1 MSQLSHARHAESAAL
16 LSARKRARRRLGVV
30 LLFVLPALLMYSLY
44 TLYPVATSIW
54 YSLLDW
60 NGISAGRF
68 VGLDNWRR
76 LFQDD
81 NVLSSLR
88 NTLIILV
95 ASFTVEVPL
104 GLALALLVQRLGR
117 LGSALSSLFVVPLLI
132 SSVAIGITWSFL
144 YNPNFGPLYYLYD
157 AFGQQAP
164 GLLGSPSWAI
174 WAVTIVVL
182 WQYIPLYMLLFNA
195 GLMAIPRELYD
206 SAAIDGAGGW
216 IRFSLITV
224 PLLRRTFVTASVL
237 ILTGSLV
244 YFDLVYVMTG
254 GGPGNASYTL
264 AMYVYRSAF
273 QDQNV
278 GYGSTVAVLLFGLSF
293 ILSAVIVRFSRLLQ
307 GD

>member
-1 MSQLSHARHAESAAL
+1 MSQNVQAGVTLP
-16 LSARKRARRRLGVV
+16 KTVRASSGRRLGVIM
-30 LLFVLPALLMYSLY
+30 LFVAPALLLY
-44 TLYPVATSIW
+44 GLYVLYPVVVSIW

-60 NGISAGRF
+60 NGIGAGRF
-68 VGLDNWRR
+68 VGLSNWSQVLQDN
-76 LFQDD
+76 
-81 NVLSSLR
+81 NILSSLR
-88 NTLIILV
+88 NTLIILL
-95 ASFTVEVPL
+95 ASFAVEVPVGL
-104 GLALALLVQRLGR
+104 GLALLIQRLGR
-117 LGSALSSLFVVPLLI
+117 LGTILSSVYILPLLM
-132 SSVAIGITWSFL
+132 SSVAVGITWSFL
-144 YNPNFGPLYYLYD
+144 YNPQFGPLYYIYN

-174 WAVTIVVL
+174 WAVSAVVL
-182 WQYIPLYMLLFNA
+182 WQFIPLYMLLFNA
-195 GLMAIPRELYD
+195 GLLAIPRELYE
-206 SAAIDGAGGW
+206 SASIDGAGSW
-216 IRFSLITV
+216 ARFWSITI
-224 PLLRRTFVTASVL
+224 PLLRRTFITASVL

-293 ILSAVIVRFSRLLQ
+293 VLSGLIVRFSRILQ

>member
-1 MSQLSHARHAESAAL
+1 MSTVAQARVAVSAT
-16 LSARKRARRRLGVV
+16 ARTRARRNLGVV
-30 LLFVLPALLMYSLY
+30 VLFVAPALALYAIY
-44 TLYPVATSIW
+44 TLYPVALSIW

-60 NGISAGRF
+60 NGIAAGRF
-68 VGLDNWRR
+68 VGLSNWQQV
-76 LFQDD
+76 FSDD

-88 NTLIILV
+88 NTLIILF
-95 ASFTVEVPL
+95 ASFVVEMPIGL
-104 GLALALLVQRLGR
+104 GLALLVQRLGR
-117 LGSALSSLFVVPLLI
+117 LGSALSSVYVLPLLI
-132 SSVAIGITWSFL
+132 SSVAVGITWSFL
-144 YNPNFGPLYYLYD
+144 YNPQFGPLYYIYN

-164 GLLGSPSWAI
+164 GLLGSPTWAI
-174 WAVTIVVL
+174 WSVSVVVL

-195 GLMAIPRELYD
+195 GLLAIPRDLYE
-206 SAAIDGAGGW
+206 SASIDGAGNWARFWW
-216 IRFSLITV
+216 ITL

-278 GYGSTVAVLLFGLSF
+278 GYGSTIAVLLFALSF
-293 ILSAVIVRFSRLLQ
+293 ILSSLIVRFSRLLQ
-307 GD
+307 GE

>member
-1 MSQLSHARHAESAAL
+1 MSTVAQAGPAVSAA
-16 LSARKRARRRLGVV
+16 ARQRARRRLGAVV
-30 LLFVLPALLMYSLY
+30 LFVAPALALYTVY
-44 TLYPVATSIW
+44 TLYPVALSIW

-60 NGISAGRF
+60 NGIAAGRF
-68 VGLDNWRR
+68 VGLSNW
-76 LFQDD
+76 LQLLQDD

-88 NTLIILV
+88 NTAIILT
-95 ASFTVEVPL
+95 ASFVVEIPL
-104 GLALALLVQRLGR
+104 GLALALLIQRLGR
-117 LGSALSSLFVVPLLI
+117 LGSALSSVYILPLMI

-144 YNPNFGPLYYLYD
+144 YNPQYGPLYYIYN

-174 WAVTIVVL
+174 WAVSAVVL
-182 WQYIPLYMLLFNA
+182 WQFIPLYMLLFNA
-195 GLMAIPRELYD
+195 GLTAIPRDLYE
-206 SAAIDGAGGW
+206 SAWIDGAGSW
-216 IRFSLITV
+216 AAFWFITL

-278 GYGSTVAVLLFGLSF
+278 GYGSTIAVLLFGLSF
-293 ILSAVIVRFSRLLQ
+293 LLSSLIVRFSRLLQ

>member
-1 MSQLSHARHAESAAL
+1 MSQTQAAL
-16 LSARKRARRRLGVV
+16 AGAAPAHGARARSWRRAGVV
-30 LLFVLPALLMYSLY
+30 LLFVAPALALYTIY
-44 TLYPVATSIW
+44 TLYPVALSIW

-60 NGISAGRF
+60 NGIAPGRF
-68 VGLDNWRR
+68 VGLSNWQQV
-76 LFQDD
+76 FHDD
-81 NVLSSLR
+81 SVLSSLR

-95 ASFTVEVPL
+95 VSFVGEIPIGL
-104 GLALALLVQRLGR
+104 GLALLVQRLGR
-117 LGSALSSLFVVPLLI
+117 LGSILSSVYVLPLLI
-132 SSVAIGITWSFL
+132 SSVAVGITWSFL
-144 YNPNFGPLYYLYD
+144 YNPQFGPLYYIYN

-164 GLLGSPSWAI
+164 GLLGSPTWAI
-174 WAVTIVVL
+174 WAVSIVVL
-182 WQYIPLYMLLFNA
+182 WQFIPLYMLLFSA
-195 GLMAIPRELYD
+195 GLTAIPRELYE
-206 SAAIDGAGGW
+206 SASLDGAGGW
-216 IRFSLITV
+216 QRFWWITL

-278 GYGSTVAVLLFGLSF
+278 GYGSTIAVLLFALSF
-293 ILSAVIVRFSRLLQ
+293 IVSSLIVRFSRLLQ